1 MICAFCMGCDV
12 TKVRALTRCAM
23 LVAILCVCGWLTVPV
38 GDSVLTMQTFGVF
51 LTLYQLGGRRG
62 TGTIIVYL
70 LLGAV
75 GLPVFSGFRGGLGM
89 LLGATGGYLLGF
101 LATGLIYWVVEVI
114 SGGRGAVI
122 GMFLGLLGCYAFGS
136 VWYLLMYAEKSA
148 LIAVIVKCVAP
159 FLVPDLIKLF
169 LAVSLG
175 KKLCKFN

>member
-1 MICAFCMGCDV
+1 
-12 TKVRALTRCAM
+12 
-23 LVAILCVCGWLTVPV
+23 
-38 GDSVLTMQTFGVF
+38 
-51 LTLYQLGGRRG
+51 
-62 TGTIIVYL
+62 
-70 LLGAV
+70 
-75 GLPVFSGFRGGLGM
+75 M

-101 LATGLIYWVVEVI
+101 LASGLIYWVVEVI

>member
-12 TKVRALTRCAM
+12 TKVRTLTRCAM

-70 LLGAV
+70 
-75 GLPVFSGFRGGLGM
+75 